1 MRSVAQ
7 FVLPLVMV
15 LPTVDG
21 AAQAVHAS
29 APTDTLRYRQSTVR
43 RFTRDAEYGLTL
55 FHFTHNALIALAIG
69 RQDSASAWYE
79 QLTLGLVSSAG
90 AVRHDT
96 QGHLFRPFT
105 LAIDSIGNVQTLAVP
120 TFPPVDPP
128 VDLTQ
133 QFRDFFPSLPAA
145 ALTVGLE
152 WSDTIQFA
160 DSSEDRRVRSR
171 RLASYRVTHDSTVGS
186 ARAVVVVA
194 IQTVSQESYL
204 RGARGNDLG
213 MTISGTDTNTFVL
226 DAQHRWLI
234 ARDKVGRYH
243 ATITIPS
250 TSYSPAP
257 EFELHEVTTV
267 RREDP

>member
-1 MRSVAQ
+1 MRTVAQ
-7 FVLPLVMV
+7 FVLPLVLV
-15 LPTVDG
+15 LPAVDG
-21 AAQAVHAS
+21 AAQAVRAS
-29 APTDTLRYRQSTVR
+29 GSTDTLRYRESIVR
-43 RFTRDAEYGLTL
+43 RFTRDAQYGLTV

-79 QLTLGLVSSAG
+79 QLTLGVVSSAG

-145 ALTVGLE
+145 ALTVGLA

-160 DSSEDRRVRSR
+160 DTSDDRRIRSR
-171 RLASYRVTHDSTVGS
+171 RVASYRVTHDTTVGR
-186 ARAVVVVA
+186 ARAVVLRA
-194 IQTVSQESYL
+194 IQTISEDSYL
-204 RGARGNDLG
+204 RGARGTEIG
-213 MTISGTDTNTFVL
+213 MTISGTDTNSFVL

-234 ARDKVGRYH
+234 ARDKVGRYQ
-243 ATITIPS
+243 AIITMPS
-250 TSYSPAP
+250 TTYSARP
-257 EFELHEVTTV
+257 EFALHEVTTV